1 MTYEFY
7 QFSARI
13 KFMIADE
20 NLMAI
25 CVGGRT
31 EQLTSSIDQVSF

>member
-13 KFMIADE
+13 RIVIVIE
-20 NLMAI
+20 ILLVI
-25 CVGGRT
+25 CVGGRK
-31 EQLTSSIDQVSF
+31 EQLTSSVDQISS